1 VSGGTAECDVAVI
14 GGGPAGL
21 TAALRLATAGLSVVI
36 VDEQPELGGQYYRR
50 PSPAMLARGIDHRP
64 AGGRLIAAV
73 RAAGVDCRTGT
84 SVWGVGD
91 DGRTLLTCPVLG
103 PATSGTLKGRYVVV
117 ATGAYERLVPFP
129 GWDLPGVTT
138 AGFAQHLAAAD
149 GVAVGQR
156 VLLAGSGPFL
166 LPVACSLLELGVS
179 VAGIAEAGVP
189 YRVSSQGALTAAR
202 FPARLA
208 ELAGYAAR
216 LARHR
221 VPVWQDRIVAR
232 ADADQSGQRV
242 GSVTLAA
249 TSAPGTPVATVRA
262 DALCVGMGFRPQ
274 AELPPLLGCA
284 MRPDPRSGELV
295 PAADAT
301 GRSGESD
308 LYLAGETAGIGGAR
322 RAMADGEVVAAAILA
337 REGRAGSR
345 RGPTARARH
354 RARQQRFADAVA
366 RLYPAG
372 SELARGLG
380 RALPD
385 EARACRCEA
394 VTAGQIRAAAA
405 AVGSPADPGAVRAL
419 TRAGMGPCQG
429 RECLA
434 TVAALC
440 GQAAD
445 LSAQGAPVTERQ
457 AITRMP
463 VRPVPLATIAA
474 LSLSSSPAPPAR
486 GAGQA
491 TP

>member
-1 VSGGTAECDVAVI
+1 MSGRPPDCDVAVI

-50 PSPAMLARGIDHRP
+50 PSPAMLARGVDHRP
-64 AGGRLIAAV
+64 AGGRLIAAA

-84 SVWGVGD
+84 SVWGVDD

-103 PATSGTLKGRYVVV
+103 PATAGTLKGRYVVV

-179 VAGIAEAGVP
+179 VVGIAEAGTP
-189 YRVSSQGALTAAR
+189 YRISARGARTAAR

-216 LARHR
+216 LARGR
-221 VPVWQDRIVAR
+221 VPVWQDRVVAR
-232 ADADQSGQRV
+232 ADADETGQRV

-249 TSAPGTPVATVRA
+249 TSEPGRPLVTLGVDT
-262 DALCVGMGFRPQ
+262 LCVGLGFRPQ
-274 AELPPLLGCA
+274 SELSRLLGCA
-284 MRPDPRSGELV
+284 VRPDPGSGEMV
-295 PAADAT
+295 PFADAA
-301 GRSGESD
+301 GRSGQPD
-308 LYLAGETAGIGGAR
+308 LYLAGEAAGIGGAR

-337 REGRAGSR
+337 REGAAGSPGNPKALAR
-345 RGPTARARH
+345 RQARR
-354 RARQQRFADAVA
+354 QRFADA
-366 RLYPAG
+366 LTTIYPADG
-372 SELARGLG
+372 ELARGLAV
-380 RALPD
+380 RLPD
-385 EARACRCEA
+385 EARVCRCEV

-440 GQAAD
+440 QAPDKAAAD
-445 LSAQGAPVTERQ
+445 GRVAESH

-463 VRPVPLATIAA
+463 VRPVPLAAVAA
-474 LSLSSSPAPPAR
+474 LSVSQSPPSH
-486 GAGQA
+486 GSGQVIS
-491 TP
+491 

>member
-1 VSGGTAECDVAVI
+1 MSGRSADCDVAVI

-21 TAALRLATAGLSVVI
+21 TVALRLATAGLSVVI

-50 PSPAMLARGIDHRP
+50 PSAAVLARGVDHRP

-73 RAAGVDCRTGT
+73 RAAGVDCRPGT

-103 PATSGTLKGRYVVV
+103 PARVGTLAGRYIVV
-117 ATGAYERLVPFP
+117 ATGAYERVVPFP

-138 AGFAQHLAAAD
+138 VGFAQHLAAAD

-179 VAGIAEAGVP
+179 VVGIAEAGRP
-189 YRVSSQGALTAAR
+189 YRPSVSGALTAAR

-216 LARHR
+216 LVRHR
-221 VPVWQDRIVAR
+221 VPVWQDRVVAR
-232 ADADQSGQRV
+232 ADADQTGQRV

-249 TSAPGTPVATVRA
+249 TTAPGTPLAAVRA

-274 AELPPLLGCA
+274 AELPRLLGCPV
-284 MRPDPRSGELV
+284 RPDPQSGELV
-295 PAADAT
+295 PMTDAT
-301 GRSGESD
+301 LRSGRSD
-308 LYLAGETAGIGGAR
+308 FYIAGEAAGIGGAR
-322 RAMADGEVVAAAILA
+322 RAMADGELIAAAILA
-337 REGRAGSR
+337 REGRD
-345 RGPTARARH
+345 GPPHIGRKVRARH
-354 RARQQRFADAVA
+354 RARQQRFAGNVA
-366 RLYPAG
+366 RLYPRG
-372 SELARGLG
+372 SELTSRLG
-380 RALPD
+380 PALPD
-385 EARACRCEA
+385 EVRICRCEA

-405 AVGSPADPGAVRAL
+405 AVGGAADLGAVRAL

-440 GQAAD
+440 GPARGN
-445 LSAQGAPVTERQ
+445 QGIA
-457 AITRMP
+457 RMP
-463 VRPVPLATIAA
+463 ARPVPLAAIAA
-474 LSLSSSPAPPAR
+474 LWPPAPASALSAR
-486 GAGQA
+486 AAGQVHQ
-491 TP
+491 